1 MYNSLQFYPEQ
12 AVNNLPQKLTREEAI
27 KLQFANG
34 EEEITICSRFSEHVE
49 YTELDYLLTLIEED
63 LNQNK
68 HLNVFVNLNIL
79 NQKEYELLDHLLL
92 RVGDFGIEEKCLHV
106 FCNTNS
112 DEKILKISAEFERK
126 LNKQIFMDVGH
137 EGVVKNSA

>member
-1 MYNSLQFYPEQ
+1 MNNSLQFYPQQ
-12 AVNNLPQKLTREEAI
+12 AVNNIPLRQTKDEAI

-34 EEEITICSRFSEHVE
+34 EEEITICSKFSEHVE
-49 YTELDYLLTLIEED
+49 FTELDYLLTLIEED
-63 LNQNK
+63 LSKNK

-79 NQKEYELLDHLLL
+79 SRREHDLLDHLLL
-92 RVGDFGIEEKCLHV
+92 KLGDFSIDEKCLHV
-106 FCNTNS
+106 FCDTNKS
-112 DEKILKISAEFERK
+112 EKILKISAEFERK